1 MNIYTVEVDVSNVY
15 RTEIE
20 ASDED
25 QAKEIALREAYED
38 TWSCRATH
46 GGSEIYIVE
55 EIEHEK
61 VDHNQ
66 GYDEEHQSS
75 VMHGVDNKQ

>member
-46 GGSEIYIVE
+46 GGSEIYAVE

-61 VDHNQ
+61 ADPDQ
-66 GYDEEHQSS
+66 GYDEYKETKA
-75 VMHGVDNKQ
+75 GLI

>member
-46 GGSEIYIVE
+46 GGSEIYTVE

-66 GYDEEHQSS
+66 GYDEYKETKA
-75 VMHGVDNKQ
+75 GLI